1 MTAEEDYQ
9 KCLNT
14 DRRIAREEGHEEG
27 FAVGH
32 AEGHAEGREEG
43 RAEGQ
48 KELARTL
55 LEKGVSKELIA
66 SSLNVAVNEIEE
78 YLK

>member
-1 MTAEEDYQ
+1 MVTLFSQEKVSEIHDFNLAKYSHEKGRAE
-9 KCLNT
+9 
-14 DRRIAREEGHEEG
+14 
-27 FAVGH
+27 GH